1 MACPVRRAARTL
13 RSIGLAAT
21 IALAVACT
29 PGAHA
34 PDAVDET
41 PAVIPVFDG
50 HLDTLIHFAEPDY
63 SGWRS
68 IDTYDLS
75 TRTAGQVDLPRLREG
90 GVAGGLF
97 TVAALGEGDI
107 DAKLARAVG
116 VLAALAARHPD
127 LQLATGDDALA
138 SVRDAGR
145 IAVLPA
151 LEGAEQLGAGEPD
164 ALARSARAAGLR
176 SVGLTWTSTTDL
188 ADAAGAEPRHDGLSP
203 RGEALLRALQR
214 EGVLVDLS
222 HAADATVTDA
232 LAIARAP
239 LLFSHSSARALCDTP
254 RNLPD
259 ALLRAIA
266 ANGGVVMVSFVPYLT
281 RHDYLGWYE
290 AGEVEWAR
298 LKAAHG
304 DTPAAQA
311 AMEAWETAN
320 PPPAVTVADVADHI
334 EHVRDVAGIDH
345 VGLGS
350 DFDGMYSNVTGLEDA
365 SRYPA
370 LMAEL
375 RRRGWEEEA
384 LRKLGAGNFERVLAA
399 AGVAEP

>member
-21 IALAVACT
+21 IAVAVACT

-75 TRTAGQVDLPRLREG
+75 MRTAGQVDLPRLREG

-164 ALARSARAAGLR
+164 ALARSARANGLR
-176 SVGLTWTSTTDL
+176 S
-188 ADAAGAEPRHDGLSP
+188 
-203 RGEALLRALQR
+203 
-214 EGVLVDLS
+214 
-222 HAADATVTDA
+222 
-232 LAIARAP
+232 ARAI
-239 LLFSHSSARALCDTP
+239 STRNSRARSAC
-254 RNLPD
+254 
-259 ALLRAIA
+259 
-266 ANGGVVMVSFVPYLT
+266 
-281 RHDYLGWYE
+281 
-290 AGEVEWAR
+290 
-298 LKAAHG
+298 
-304 DTPAAQA
+304 
-311 AMEAWETAN
+311 
-320 PPPAVTVADVADHI
+320 
-334 EHVRDVAGIDH
+334 
-345 VGLGS
+345 
-350 DFDGMYSNVTGLEDA
+350 
-365 SRYPA
+365 
-370 LMAEL
+370 
-375 RRRGWEEEA
+375 
-384 LRKLGAGNFERVLAA
+384 
-399 AGVAEP
+399 